1 MPQKQANIWVLPGGT
16 NSEWQQLPADAL
28 ARLKVMLGWDADLYL
43 TPAEFARVFQIGF
56 VEEDYAGNESMISHL
71 VTRLQQAGAVYKRTS
86 NYTICQDCGYPGAQ
100 SQQCNKCGGN
110 IISAEREGYYFRI
123 QQYRE
128 KLNQLIGS
136 ENLVLPKNQQGYVQN
151 YVSNMPTED
160 YLIALKVSRDKQEF
174 LPEDWFRALASVL
187 SGSGYSVEDGGFQR
201 LWPNTYLFFPRE
213 ALSDMYY
220 WCGVFLALN
229 LPEPGGF
236 VCHGGIKLLDQ
247 SQQEVSPLLLAQ
259 NYGRDS
265 IRYLLLA
272 AKATTGE
279 NIYSED
285 QIIHRINH
293 DLANELGNLVTRV
306 ISLVTRY
313 AGGMVP
319 SPNILTRQNAD
330 LELRERA
337 LDTPGK
343 VERHI
348 SSQELPQ
355 AIRAIRHL
363 IGVTN
368 RFIVSTVPWQL
379 ADDPE
384 QQERLN
390 TVLYNIC
397 ESLRFVAV
405 SLRPIM
411 PETAQR
417 IIEQL
422 GIEGIS
428 ELSSWSSLEQW
439 GLLPVD
445 SKVSPQAVLFPRII
459 PGYEG
464 IGPYQ
469 DLIHREEL
477 ARINMVVARV
487 LSAEPVAEYEE
498 LLHLI
503 LYDGRQ
509 RYSVLAP
516 VARSSPPTLLEGKK
530 VVLLSNLMPTE
541 TEGLKN
547 EGEILVLATEAGNL
561 RPVFIADDI
570 PEGSE
575 VSCLN

>member
-1 MPQKQANIWVLPGGT
+1 MPKKQANIWVMPGGPT
-16 NSEWQQLPADAL
+16 SEWQQLPADAL
-28 ARLKVMLGWDADLYL
+28 ARLKGLLGWDVKLYL
-43 TPAEFARVFQIGF
+43 APAEFARVFKIGF
-56 VEEDYAGNESMISHL
+56 AEEGYSGSASVVSHL

-86 NYTICQDCGYPGAQ
+86 HFTVCEDCGYPDSTQ
-100 SQQCNKCGGN
+100 LCKKCGGK
-110 IISAEREGYYFRI
+110 IISAEREGYYFRVDKYSERI
-123 QQYRE
+123 HE
-128 KLNQLIGS
+128 FLGS
-136 ENLVLPKNQQGYVQN
+136 DNLVLPRLQQAYVLN
-151 YVSNMPTED
+151 NINTMPIDD
-160 YLIALKVSRDKQEF
+160 YLIAIKISRAKQEF
-174 LPEDWFRALASVL
+174 MPTDCLGALAAVL
-187 SGSGYSVEDGGFQR
+187 SGSGYSVDDGGFQR

-213 ALSDMYY
+213 SLNYMYF
-220 WCGVFLALN
+220 WCSVFLALSI
-229 LPEPGGF
+229 PQPGGF
-236 VCHGGIKLLDQ
+236 VCHSGIKLLDQ
-247 SQQEVSPLLLAQ
+247 RQQEVSPLLLAQ
-259 NYGRDS
+259 NYSPDS

-272 AKATTGE
+272 TKATIEE
-279 NIYSED
+279 NTYSED
-285 QIIHRINH
+285 QVIHRINH

-306 ISLVTRY
+306 ISLVSHF
-313 AGGMVP
+313 ADGMVP

-343 VERHI
+343 VEKYI
-348 SSQELPQ
+348 SSQELSQ
-355 AIRAIRHL
+355 AIKAIKNL

-368 RFIVSTVPWQL
+368 RFIVSTAPWQL
-379 ADDPE
+379 APGGN

-397 ESLRFVAV
+397 ESLRFIAV
-405 SLRPIM
+405 SLKPIM
-411 PETAQR
+411 PKAAQR
-417 IIEQL
+417 IMEQL
-422 GIEGIS
+422 GIDGNN
-428 ELSSWSSLEQW
+428 ELSSWSSLGQW

-445 SKVSPQAVLFPRII
+445 SKISPQSVLFPRII
-459 PGYEG
+459 PGYGG

-487 LSAEPVAEYEE
+487 LSAELVAEFEG

-516 VARSSPPTLLEGKK
+516 VARSSPPGFLQGKK
-530 VVLLSNLMPTE
+530 VVLLSNLMPSE

-547 EGEILVLATEAGNL
+547 EGEILVLETEAGDL
-561 RPVFIADDI
+561 KPVFIDDDI